1 LVELMDGRRKRS
13 EISRDKL
20 VAAMIAL
27 VGEGE
32 LSPSAEAVAERAGVG
47 LRTVFRHFGD
57 MEALYAAMQ
66 ARLQI
71 EYADW
76 QDPFVA
82 DDWRGQLAELT
93 GRRLR
98 TYERLLPYKRAADAH
113 RHASATIRHQ
123 YAGVRAAMRGR
134 QHRQLSVLPPALGE
148 DAVARE
154 TIDLMLSFETWQRLR
169 DEQGLTPEA
178 ARAMVLASLERLT
191 A

>member
-1 LVELMDGRRKRS
+1 MDGRRKRS

-20 VAAMIAL
+20 VAAIIAL

-66 ARLQI
+66 ARLQV

-82 DDWRGQLAELT
+82 ADWRGQLAELT

-113 RHASATIRHQ
+113 RHASATIRCQ
-123 YAGVRAAMRGR
+123 YAGVRAAMRAR
-134 QHRQLSVLPPALGE
+134 LLSVLPPALGE

-178 ARAMVLASLERLT
+178 ARAVVLASLERLT
-191 A
+191 G